1 MIHAGLGRVHHLH
14 IEYIHLGVC
23 LAFIQ
28 DILIEAILSHPRL
41 SMPRKVALVKAIG
54 KVIWI
59 QNDLMARW
67 QLRDGDEVS
76 EKGKEGEVEKGE
88 PVEGTDSTEPLTGEH
103 QYEGTCPV

>member
-1 MIHAGLGRVHHLH
+1 MIHAGLGRAHRLH

-28 DILIEAILSHPRL
+28 DILTEAILSHPRL

-67 QLRDGDEVS
+67 QLRDGDDVS
-76 EKGKEGEVEKGE
+76 GKDKDGEIENGE
-88 PVEGTDSTEPLTGEH
+88 PVEGISSTEPLAGER
-103 QYEGTCPV
+103 